1 MIKTL
6 PREIEPLIEKFRHYA
21 SAEDIDLVVRAY
33 EVAERAHRGQVRA
46 TGEDYITHTVA
57 VATIL
62 AELRLDAPTIAA
74 ALLHDVIEDTE
85 LTAQDLEAEFGHEIT
100 SLVEG
105 VTKLTKL
112 TRKGIRSAQAENM
125 RKLFLAMAE
134 DIRVV
139 LIKLADRLH
148 NMRTLYA
155 LPPEKQERIARE
167 TLEIYAPLANRLGI
181 WQIKWQLEDL
191 ALRALEPEV
200 YNEIAEQI
208 ARRRAERE
216 AFIARIIEQLS
227 QRLEEEGIDVVE
239 ISGRPKHIYS
249 IYSKMRRKGVSFDE
263 VYDVHAVRV
272 IVRTV
277 KDCYTTLG
285 IVHDMWTPIPG
296 EFDDY
301 IATPKENLYQSLHTA
316 VRLPGEGS
324 PLEVQIRTEE
334 MHQVAEYGI
343 AAHWRYKERRQRDES
358 LERKIAWLRQ
368 QLESHRELDDAEE
381 FVASVKE
388 DLLPEQVYVF
398 TPQNDVIELP
408 AGATPIDFAYRIHT
422 EVGHRCRGARVNGRM
437 VPLNTPLKTG
447 DRVEIITAKQGG
459 PSRDW
464 LNPALGYVRTSRAR
478 SKIRQWFR
486 KRERAENIAH
496 GREVLE
502 REMRKLGLTRERYD
516 EVAAL
521 FGYKDLDDFL
531 AAIGSG
537 DINSQQIATR
547 VLEAERER
555 EEEQEVEAE
564 AAETVAEPLPPTE
577 PGGVDVMGVENLL
590 TKVARCCNPLP
601 GDRVVGYI
609 TRGRGVTLHKAECP
623 NAQRL
628 MAQDPER
635 VIQVNW
641 REDPKR
647 VYPVVIRVLAY
658 DRPGLMRDVSD
669 VVASQDVNISAAS
682 VQTNKK
688 NNIAVLKATLEISS
702 VRQLTHILNRIS
714 RLPNVFEVCREVG

>member
-1 MIKTL
+1 MIIQT
-6 PREIEPLIEKFRHYA
+6 PTREIEPLIEKVRSYA
-21 SAEDIDLVVRAY
+21 PAQDIDLITHAY
-33 EVAERAHRGQVRA
+33 QVAERAHRGQVRA
-46 TGEDYITHTVA
+46 TGENYVTHAVA

-62 AELRLDAPTIAA
+62 ADLRLDAATIAA
-74 ALLHDVIEDTE
+74 ALLHDVVEDTD
-85 LTAQDLEAEFGHEIT
+85 LTLEELEAEFGSEIAG
-100 SLVEG
+100 LVEG

-112 TRKGIRSAQAENM
+112 TRKGIRSSQAENI

-148 NMRTLYA
+148 NMHTLYA
-155 LPPEKQERIARE
+155 LPPEKQQRIARE

-191 ALRALEPEV
+191 ALRALEPDTYE
-200 YNEIAEQI
+200 EIAEQI
-208 ARRRAERE
+208 ARRRPERE
-216 AFIARIIEQLS
+216 AFIARIVEQLS
-227 QRLEEEGIDVVE
+227 RRLREEGIDVIE

-249 IYSKMRRKGVSFDE
+249 IYTKMQRKGVSFDE

-277 KDCYTTLG
+277 RDCYTALG
-285 IVHDMWTPIPG
+285 VVHDMWSPIPG

-334 MHQVAEYGI
+334 MHHIAEYGI
-343 AAHWRYKERRQRDES
+343 AAHWRYKEHRQRDES

-368 QLESHRELDDAEE
+368 QLESHQELNAEE
-381 FVASVKE
+381 FVESVKE

-422 EVGHRCRGARVNGRM
+422 EVGHRCRGAKVNGRM
-437 VPLNTPLKTG
+437 VPLNTPLKTA

-478 SKIRQWFR
+478 AKIRQWFR
-486 KRERAENIAH
+486 KQERAENIAR
-496 GREVLE
+496 GREVLD
-502 REMRKLGLTRERYD
+502 RELRRLGLAKERYE

-521 FGYKDLDDFL
+521 FNYTDLDDFL

-537 DINSQQIATR
+537 DVTGQQIATR
-547 VLEAERER
+547 VLETERER
-555 EEEQEVEAE
+555 QEEVREEAE
-564 AAETVAEPLPPTE
+564 PVPELPPPPTE
-577 PGGVDVMGVENLL
+577 PGGVAVMGVEDLL
-590 TKVARCCNPLP
+590 TRVGKCCNPLP
-601 GDRVVGYI
+601 GDHVVGYI
-609 TRGRGVTLHKAECP
+609 TRGRGVTLHKENCS

-635 VIQVNW
+635 IIRVDW
-641 REDPKR
+641 REDPGR
-647 VYPVVIRVLAY
+647 VYPVMIRVLAY
-658 DRPGLMRDVSD
+658 DRPGLVRDVSE

-682 VQTNKK
+682 AQTIKK
-688 NNIAVLKATLEISS
+688 SNIAILTATLEIRS
-702 VRQLTHILNRIS
+702 VHQLTNILNRIS
-714 RLPNVFEVCREVG
+714 RLPNVFEVRREVG

>member
-6 PREIEPLIEKFRHYA
+6 PLEIEPLLKKLRLYA
-21 SAEDIDLVVRAY
+21 SEEDINLVIRAY
-33 EVAERAHRGQVRA
+33 EVAEQAHRGQVRA
-46 TGEDYITHTVA
+46 TGEDYIAHTVA
-57 VATIL
+57 VANIL
-62 AELRLDAPTIAA
+62 ADLRLDVPTIAA
-74 ALLHDVIEDTE
+74 ALLHDVVEDTD
-85 LTAQDLEAEFGHEIT
+85 LTLQELEAEFGSEIAD
-100 SLVEG
+100 LVEG

-112 TRKGIRSAQAENM
+112 TRKGIRSARAENM

-191 ALRALEPEV
+191 ALRALEPDV

-208 ARRRAERE
+208 ARRRPERE
-216 AFIARIIEQLS
+216 AFITRIIEQLS
-227 QRLEEEGIDVVE
+227 QRLKEEGIDVVE

-249 IYSKMRRKGVSFDE
+249 IYSKMQRKGVSFEE

-277 KDCYTTLG
+277 KDCYHTLG
-285 IVHDMWTPIPG
+285 IVHDMWNPIPG

-368 QLESHRELDDAEE
+368 QLESHQELDDAEE
-381 FVASVKE
+381 FVESVKE

-437 VPLNTPLKTG
+437 VPLNTPLKTA

-478 SKIRQWFR
+478 AKIRQWFR

-496 GREVLE
+496 GREVLD
-502 REMRKLGLTRERYD
+502 REMRKLGLTKERYE

-521 FGYKDLDDFL
+521 FGYSELDDFL

-547 VLEAERER
+547 VLEAEREQ
-555 EEEQEVEAE
+555 EEKLTEGETAE
-564 AAETVAEPLPPTE
+564 AVTEPPPPTE
-577 PGGVDVMGVENLL
+577 PGGVAVMGVEDLL

-609 TRGRGVTLHKAECP
+609 TRGRGVTLHKEDCP

-647 VYPVVIRVLAY
+647 VYPVMIRVLAY

-688 NNIAVLKATLEISS
+688 NNIAILKATLEISS
-702 VRQLTHILNRIS
+702 VHQLTHILNRIS

>member
-6 PREIEPLIEKFRHYA
+6 PRELEPLIAKLRPYA
-21 SAEDIDLVVRAY
+21 SAEEIALVARAY
-33 EVAERAHRGQVRA
+33 EVAERAHRGQERA
-46 TGEDYITHTVA
+46 TGESFITHSMA
-57 VATIL
+57 VASIL

-74 ALLHDVIEDTE
+74 ALLHDVVEDTE
-85 LTAQDLEAEFGHEIT
+85 LTVEELETQFGPEIT
-100 SLVEG
+100 RLVEG

-155 LPPEKQERIARE
+155 LPPEKQKRIARE

-191 ALRALEPEV
+191 ALRALEPEI
-200 YNEIAEQI
+200 YDEIAEQI
-208 ARRRAERE
+208 ARRRPERE

-227 QRLEEEGIDVVE
+227 KRLQEEGIDVIE

-249 IYSKMRRKGVSFDE
+249 IYTKMKRKGVSFEE

-301 IATPKENLYQSLHTA
+301 IAAPKENLYQSLHTA

-343 AAHWRYKERRQRDES
+343 AAHWRYKERRRRDES

-381 FVASVKE
+381 FVESVKA

-398 TPQNDVIELP
+398 TPRNDVIELP
-408 AGATPIDFAYRIHT
+408 AGATPVDFAYRIHT

-478 SKIRQWFR
+478 AKIRQWFR
-486 KRERAENIAH
+486 KRERAENIAR

-502 REMRKLGLTRERYD
+502 REMRKLGLTKERYE
-516 EVAAL
+516 EVAEL
-521 FGYKDLDDFL
+521 FGYKELDDFL

-547 VLEAERER
+547 VLEAERED
-555 EEEQEVEAE
+555 EEELVEAE
-564 AAETVAEPLPPTE
+564 AADLVTEAPPPTE
-577 PGGVDVMGVENLL
+577 PGGVAVMGVENLL

-609 TRGRGVTLHKAECP
+609 TRGRGVTLHKADCP

-669 VVASQDVNISAAS
+669 VVASQDVNISSAQ

-702 VRQLTHILNRIS
+702 VHQLTHILNRIS